1 MSQLNEDKESD
12 AGFEENKHEPG
23 QKFAPLFSKSFARK
37 MNDPNYRD
45 EDMDMGEDNEVGFN
59 V

>member
-1 MSQLNEDKESD
+1 MNEDKESD
-12 AGFEENKHEPG
+12 AGFEENKNQPG
-23 QKFAPLFSKSFARK
+23 QKFAPLFTKEFARK